1 MKTIQRTLGIFIILF
16 SMLISPFS
24 MLISPV
30 QAKENTSSNWMQSIS
45 GDTKLGALRFQVH
58 MIQPHNMLV

>member
-1 MKTIQRTLGIFIILF
+1 MKTIQRTLGIFIIL
-16 SMLISPFS
+16 FS

-58 MIQPHNMLV
+58 II

>member
-1 MKTIQRTLGIFIILF
+1 
-16 SMLISPFS
+16 

-58 MIQPHNMLV
+58 IIQQRQTQSPQAGYKRHAVETIVVYLAQLFNV

>member
-1 MKTIQRTLGIFIILF
+1 MKTIQRTLGIFIIL
-16 SMLISPFS
+16 FS

-45 GDTKLGALRFQVH
+45 GDTKLGSLRFQVH

>member
-1 MKTIQRTLGIFIILF
+1 MKTIQKTLGIFIILF
-16 SMLISPFS
+16 SMLISP
-24 MLISPV
+24 I
-30 QAKENTSSNWMQSIS
+30 QAKENSSSNWMENIS

>member
-1 MKTIQRTLGIFIILF
+1 MKTIQRTLGIFIIL
-16 SMLISPFS
+16 FS

-45 GDTKLGALRFQVH
+45 GNTKLGALRFQVH